1 MQPTNGCF
9 SATQDNFKYLRSLEE
24 GKSSAVTVRGT
35 RKREEL
41 DYRSTNEVTSVD
53 MVIVDEETS
62 DSWWNSMSHHS
73 EVRIRYKWKFLVCSY
88 S

>member
-1 MQPTNGCF
+1 MASQVKCNPPMVA
-9 SATQDNFKYLRSLEE
+9 SDTQDNFKYLRSLEE

-53 MVIVDEETS
+53 MVIVEE
-62 DSWWNSMSHHS
+62 
-73 EVRIRYKWKFLVCSY
+73 E
-88 S
+88 